1 VDLRRKAAL
10 AELLG
15 RFLPFGIAQ
24 RLEESLQPGSDAD
37 PRVLPTLAE
46 RREVT
51 VLFVD
56 LSGFT
61 ALSEEVDPERL
72 FLVVNRL
79 FALVGEV
86 ADRWGG
92 VIDKFMGDAA
102 LVVFGAPRT
111 VEGAPARAVSCA
123 LEIQERVRTAGAEL
137 ARSDSRIDLRVG
149 CSIAAGTVIS
159 GVVGSPSRCDYT
171 VLGDAVNVAAR
182 LQKAC
187 GPEEIVVE
195 RGIALA
201 IDPEAA
207 RVDLEPLPPLP
218 VKGKKEPIAAVR
230 IRPRPGRAGN
240 SLLEEPGVVGRRG
253 ELEAVESAL
262 FRIGSGAGGALLL
275 VGEAGVGKSRL
286 LAAAAR
292 RARSRA
298 IPVVELRPRGQGP
311 GALLREL
318 FESVGDSLAVALLE
332 AGDTESLSG
341 LAAEA
346 LAARA
351 GRRGFLVV
359 VDDLPAVDAPSRARL
374 AGALGPLAKLGGFL
388 LSAARLPSPV
398 APDALR
404 RSEELRAF
412 DRMAILEVGPLPA
425 FDAKRLL
432 AQLRPGDAGDH
443 PLLERLTR
451 EARGIPRAL
460 HQLAGG
466 KGVEAELARV
476 DGLSFPGAQAMK
488 ALALIGAAD
497 GDLLTAT
504 LEADPECA
512 RAALAEAAAQ
522 HLVREGPT
530 GFELADGA
538 LREALV
544 RRLVAS
550 ERRHLHSRLARALD
564 ARQSSEAAVHHAQGE
579 DARAASRALAELSE
593 RQLALGQAAQALV
606 LARRG
611 LERAGEAIPPADAPQ
626 LGLLEG
632 RALLAL
638 GQRTEATSAFF
649 AAFSGSAAAADRSS
663 AAIELGHL
671 LDAGGGT
678 TLSAEVLASAAR
690 QTRACPGEHARLESE
705 RGSLAWERGEACE
718 ARRLWTEASRLA
730 DSAGDAALKGRCDLN
745 LALLTRHEQ
754 GATTEAAHDPL
765 EPPHQGTAGGAAFGR
780 PIRLEPPHQGTAG
793 GAAFGR
799 PIRLERAEGEAAR
812 AGELLGRADVLEAAG
827 DPSGA
832 LSACEEALAMARS
845 TPRVEAEVRSRRARL
860 LLAHGE
866 TAEGVE
872 EAERCAQLYGRL
884 RDAPAQ
890 ARALRVLTESGERR
904 DAAEALV
911 ALAGAVDEGAA
922 AYYLREA
929 RALFEQIGD
938 GPRAAAIQAGDVL
951 AERTMPAA
959 PERRPGSPPE
969 REDALPVSAAS
980 ESTAGR

>member
-1 VDLRRKAAL
+1 
-10 AELLG
+10 
-15 RFLPFGIAQ
+15 
-24 RLEESLQPGSDAD
+24 
-37 PRVLPTLAE
+37 
-46 RREVT
+46 
-51 VLFVD
+51 
-56 LSGFT
+56 
-61 ALSEEVDPERL
+61 
-72 FLVVNRL
+72 
-79 FALVGEV
+79 
-86 ADRWGG
+86 
-92 VIDKFMGDAA
+92 
-102 LVVFGAPRT
+102 
-111 VEGAPARAVSCA
+111 
-123 LEIQERVRTAGAEL
+123 
-137 ARSDSRIDLRVG
+137 
-149 CSIAAGTVIS
+149 
-159 GVVGSPSRCDYT
+159 
-171 VLGDAVNVAAR
+171 
-182 LQKAC
+182 
-187 GPEEIVVE
+187 
-195 RGIALA
+195 
-201 IDPEAA
+201 
-207 RVDLEPLPPLP
+207 
-218 VKGKKEPIAAVR
+218 
-230 IRPRPGRAGN
+230 
-240 SLLEEPGVVGRRG
+240 
-253 ELEAVESAL
+253 VESAL

-780 PIRLEPPHQGTAG
+780 PIRLE
-793 GAAFGR
+793 
-799 PIRLERAEGEAAR
+799 RAEGEAAR